1 MTDEYGKYDVRA
13 LVARVVSGD
22 MKAFEVIYQNTY
34 RQVYYTCMSFLKN
47 EQNVYDVMQDTYIT
61 ALTHLQ
67 QLENPERITAW
78 LNTIAVNK
86 CRQFLGKKMPVQLD
100 EAAGVNLLEENDNF
114 LPESY
119 VLNAE
124 KRKIILNIMQEELS
138 AVQYQTIIM
147 YYFDG
152 MSTSEIAACMECPE
166 GTVSYRLSAARGKIK
181 EGVQRYENTNGVKLY
196 SSGTTALLTA
206 VFLAETQGLVIPNFL
221 TSVFSAAFGVT
232 AGAVAGTA
240 LGAAAGPMTG
250 GAALNAVAGTAAGG
264 AALGATAGTT
274 AGGVTTGVTSAGLKT
289 AGKLGIK
296 GLFKTLKA
304 KIVASVVAASVVAGG
319 AAGIII
325 HNRDKD
331 SESGGKNYREVNY
344 VVCDNEYLTVTID
357 KVYDIGCGPE
367 DETIA
372 SAEGYDISENDCALE
387 YTVVNHKDYMVYYNI
402 MLLTS
407 NNESYEGGLP
417 TNWGVQPNSTSKFY
431 IVDSDGVT
439 FFDLGRKP
447 TVTAKILFCTLEDT
461 TGNAGPF
468 RAVDSVMVD
477 VDLSGKGGTEPV
489 NYTRN
494 FHVDGEQVVIDN
506 DQVKVT
512 YLGTNVYDEIA
523 DKNYYSAWMNF
534 YVENKT
540 DHDLGVSIKG
550 DNIAYATPL
559 RLMAGTTGY
568 ITHSMIDAGL
578 DKEDNAVGNKEIVEG
593 GEPFAVNVDV
603 CDYTESY
610 GGVTTYDIYVAEH
623 GETAY
628 RSISIDDYTNI
639 YSGQF
644 DMIKI
649 TQENVKEKT
658 K

>member
-100 EAAGVNLLEENDNF
+100 EATSTNLLEENDNF

-221 TSVFSAAFGVT
+221 TSVFSAVF
-232 AGAVAGTA
+232 
-240 LGAAAGPMTG
+240 GAAAGTVLGTATG
-250 GAALNAVAGTAAGG
+250 GAAVGTLTGGAAAGG
-264 AALGATAGTT
+264 AA
-274 AGGVTTGVTSAGLKT
+274 TGVASAGVKT
-289 AGKLGIK
+289 AGKLGLK

-447 TVTAKILFCTLEDT
+447 TVTAKMLFCTLEDT

-468 RAVDSVMVD
+468 RAVDSVIVD
-477 VDLSGKGGTEPV
+477 VDLDGKGEADSV

-494 FHVDGEQVVIDN
+494 FHVDGEQVVTDN

-540 DHDLGVSIKG
+540 DHDLGVSVKG
-550 DNIAYATPL
+550 DNIAYDTPL

-578 DKEDNAVGNKEIVEG
+578 DKDDNAIKNKEIVEG
-593 GEPFAVNVDV
+593 GEPFAVSVDV

-644 DMIKI
+644 DMVKI
-649 TQENVKEKT
+649 TRENVKEKT
-658 K
+658 DSK

>member
-100 EAAGVNLLEENDNF
+100 EATSTNLLEENDNF

-181 EGVQRYENTNGVKLY
+181 AGVQRYENTSGVKLY

-221 TSVFSAAFGVT
+221 TSVFSAVF
-232 AGAVAGTA
+232 
-240 LGAAAGPMTG
+240 GAAAGTVLGTATG
-250 GAALNAVAGTAAGG
+250 GAAVGTLTGGAAAGG
-264 AALGATAGTT
+264 AA
-274 AGGVTTGVTSAGLKT
+274 TGVASAGVKT
-289 AGKLGIK
+289 AGKLGLK

-431 IVDSDGVT
+431 IVDSAGVT

-447 TVTAKILFCTLEDT
+447 TVTSKILFCTLEDT

-477 VDLSGKGGTEPV
+477 VDLSGKGETESV

-494 FHVDGEQVVIDN
+494 FHVDGEQVVTDN

-540 DHDLGVSIKG
+540 DHDLGVSVKG
-550 DNIAYATPL
+550 DNIAYDTPL

-568 ITHSMIDAGL
+568 ITSSMIDAGL

-593 GEPFAVNVDV
+593 GEPFAVSVDV

-644 DMIKI
+644 DMVKI

-658 K
+658 CSK

>member
-100 EAAGVNLLEENDNF
+100 EATSTNLLEENDNF

-181 EGVQRYENTNGVKLY
+181 VGVQRYENTSGVKLY

-221 TSVFSAAFGVT
+221 TSVFSAVF
-232 AGAVAGTA
+232 
-240 LGAAAGPMTG
+240 GAAAGTVLGTATG
-250 GAALNAVAGTAAGG
+250 GAAVGTLTGGAAAGG
-264 AALGATAGTT
+264 AGGAA
-274 AGGVTTGVTSAGLKT
+274 TGVASAGVKT
-289 AGKLGIK
+289 AGKLGLK

-431 IVDSDGVT
+431 IVDSAGVT

-447 TVTAKILFCTLEDT
+447 TVTSKILFCTLEDT

-477 VDLSGKGGTEPV
+477 VDLSGKGETESV

-494 FHVDGEQVVIDN
+494 FHVDGEQVVTDN

-540 DHDLGVSIKG
+540 DHDLGVSVKG
-550 DNIAYATPL
+550 DNIAYDTPL

-568 ITHSMIDAGL
+568 ITSSMIDAGL

-593 GEPFAVNVDV
+593 GEPFAVSVDV

-644 DMIKI
+644 DMVKI
-649 TQENVKEKT
+649 TQENVKEKIGS

>member
-47 EQNVYDVMQDTYIT
+47 EHNVYDVMQDTYIT

-100 EAAGVNLLEENDNF
+100 EATSTNLLEENDNF

-196 SSGTTALLTA
+196 SSGATALLTA

-221 TSVFSAAFGVT
+221 TSVFSAAFG
-232 AGAVAGTA
+232 
-240 LGAAAGPMTG
+240 AAAGTVLGTATG
-250 GAALNAVAGTAAGG
+250 GAAVGTLTGGAAAGG
-264 AALGATAGTT
+264 AA
-274 AGGVTTGVTSAGLKT
+274 TGVASAGVKT
-289 AGKLGIK
+289 AGKLGLK

-304 KIVASVVAASVVAGG
+304 KIVASVVAVSVVAGG
-319 AAGIII
+319 VTGIII

-372 SAEGYDISENDCALE
+372 SAERYDISENDCALE

-447 TVTAKILFCTLEDT
+447 TVTAKMLFCTLEDT

-468 RAVDSVMVD
+468 RAVDSVIVD
-477 VDLSGKGGTEPV
+477 VDLDGKGEADSV

-494 FHVDGEQVVIDN
+494 FHVDGEQVVTDN

-540 DHDLGVSIKG
+540 DHDLGVSVKG
-550 DNIAYATPL
+550 DNIAYDTPL
-559 RLMAGTTGY
+559 RLIAGTTGY

-578 DKEDNAVGNKEIVEG
+578 DKNDNAIKNKEIVEG
-593 GEPFAVNVDV
+593 GEPFAVSVDV

-644 DMIKI
+644 DMVKI

-658 K
+658 GSK

>member
-1 MTDEYGKYDVRA
+1 MTDEYEKYDVRA

-47 EQNVYDVMQDTYIT
+47 EHNVYDVMQDTYIT

-100 EAAGVNLLEENDNF
+100 EATSTNLLEENDNF

-221 TSVFSAAFGVT
+221 TSVFSAAFG
-232 AGAVAGTA
+232 
-240 LGAAAGPMTG
+240 AAAGTVLGTVTG
-250 GAALNAVAGTAAGG
+250 GAAVGTLTGGAAAGG
-264 AALGATAGTT
+264 AA
-274 AGGVTTGVTSAGLKT
+274 TGVASAGVKT
-289 AGKLGIK
+289 AGKLGLK

-319 AAGIII
+319 VTGIII

-357 KVYDIGCGPE
+357 KVYDIGCGPD

-407 NNESYEGGLP
+407 NNESYAGGLP

-431 IVDSDGVT
+431 IVDSAGVT

-447 TVTAKILFCTLEDT
+447 TVTSKILFCTLEDT

-477 VDLSGKGGTEPV
+477 VDLSGKGETESV
-489 NYTRN
+489 DYTRN
-494 FHVDGEQVVIDN
+494 FHVDGEQVVTDN

-540 DHDLGVSIKG
+540 DHDLGVSVKG
-550 DNIAYATPL
+550 DNIAYDTPL

-568 ITHSMIDAGL
+568 ITSSMIDAGL

-593 GEPFAVNVDV
+593 GEPFAVSVDV

-644 DMIKI
+644 DMVKI

-658 K
+658 CSK

>member
-100 EAAGVNLLEENDNF
+100 EATSTNLLEENDNF

-181 EGVQRYENTNGVKLY
+181 AGVQRYENTSGVKLY

-221 TSVFSAAFGVT
+221 TSVFSAAFG
-232 AGAVAGTA
+232 AAAGTVLGTA
-240 LGAAAGPMTG
+240 TGVAAVGTLTGGAAAGG
-250 GAALNAVAGTAAGG
+250 AGG
-264 AALGATAGTT
+264 AA
-274 AGGVTTGVTSAGLKT
+274 TGVASAGIKT
-289 AGKLGIK
+289 AGKLGLK

-304 KIVASVVAASVVAGG
+304 KIVAGVVAASVVAGG

-431 IVDSDGVT
+431 IVDSGGVT

-468 RAVDSVMVD
+468 RAVDSVIVD
-477 VDLSGKGGTEPV
+477 VDLDGKGEADSV

-494 FHVDGEQVVIDN
+494 FHVDGEQVVTDN

-540 DHDLGVSIKG
+540 DHDLGVSVKG
-550 DNIAYATPL
+550 DNIAYDIPL

-578 DKEDNAVGNKEIVEG
+578 DKDDNAIKNKEIVEG
-593 GEPFAVNVDV
+593 GEPFAVSVDV

-644 DMIKI
+644 DMVKI
-649 TQENVKEKT
+649 TRENVKEKT
-658 K
+658 DSK

>member
-100 EAAGVNLLEENDNF
+100 EATSTNLLEENDNF

-181 EGVQRYENTNGVKLY
+181 AGVQRYENTSGVKLY

-221 TSVFSAAFGVT
+221 TSVFSAVF
-232 AGAVAGTA
+232 
-240 LGAAAGPMTG
+240 GAAAGTVLGTATG
-250 GAALNAVAGTAAGG
+250 GAAVGTLTGGAAAGG
-264 AALGATAGTT
+264 AA
-274 AGGVTTGVTSAGLKT
+274 TGVASAGVKT
-289 AGKLGIK
+289 AGKLGLK

-407 NNESYEGGLP
+407 NNESYEGGVP

-431 IVDSDGVT
+431 IVDSGGVT

-468 RAVDSVMVD
+468 RAVDSVIVD
-477 VDLSGKGGTEPV
+477 VDLDGKGEADSV

-494 FHVDGEQVVIDN
+494 FHVDGEQVVTDN

-540 DHDLGVSIKG
+540 DHDLGVSVKG
-550 DNIAYATPL
+550 DNIAYDTPL

-578 DKEDNAVGNKEIVEG
+578 DKDDNAIKNKEIVEG
-593 GEPFAVNVDV
+593 GEPFAVSVDV

-610 GGVTTYDIYVAEH
+610 GGVTTYDIYVALSLIH
-623 GETAY
+623 
-628 RSISIDDYTNI
+628 I
-639 YSGQF
+639 
-644 DMIKI
+644 
-649 TQENVKEKT
+649 
-658 K
+658 

>member
-100 EAAGVNLLEENDNF
+100 EATSTNLLEENDNF

-181 EGVQRYENTNGVKLY
+181 AGVQRYENTSGVKLY

-221 TSVFSAAFGVT
+221 TSVFSAVF
-232 AGAVAGTA
+232 
-240 LGAAAGPMTG
+240 GAAAGTVLGTATGGATVGTLTG
-250 GAALNAVAGTAAGG
+250 GAAAGGAGG
-264 AALGATAGTT
+264 AA
-274 AGGVTTGVTSAGLKT
+274 TGVASAGVKT
-289 AGKLGIK
+289 AGKLGLK

-304 KIVASVVAASVVAGG
+304 KIVAGVVAASVVAGG

-372 SAEGYDISENDCALE
+372 SAERYDISENDCALE

-447 TVTAKILFCTLEDT
+447 TVTSKILFCTLEDT

-477 VDLSGKGGTEPV
+477 VDLSGKGETESV

-494 FHVDGEQVVIDN
+494 FHVDGEQVVTDN

-540 DHDLGVSIKG
+540 DHDLGVSVKG
-550 DNIAYATPL
+550 DNIAYDTPL

-568 ITHSMIDAGL
+568 ITSSMIDAGL

-593 GEPFAVNVDV
+593 GEPFAVSVDV

-644 DMIKI
+644 DMVKI

-658 K
+658 GSK

>member
-100 EAAGVNLLEENDNF
+100 EATSTNLLEENDNF

-181 EGVQRYENTNGVKLY
+181 AGVQRYENTSGVKLY

-221 TSVFSAAFGVT
+221 TSVFSAAFG
-232 AGAVAGTA
+232 
-240 LGAAAGPMTG
+240 AAAGTVLGTATG
-250 GAALNAVAGTAAGG
+250 GAAVGTLTGGAAAGG
-264 AALGATAGTT
+264 AA
-274 AGGVTTGVTSAGLKT
+274 TGVASAGVKT
-289 AGKLGIK
+289 AGKLGLK

-319 AAGIII
+319 VTGIII

-447 TVTAKILFCTLEDT
+447 TVTAKMLFCTLEDT

-468 RAVDSVMVD
+468 RAVDSVIVD
-477 VDLSGKGGTEPV
+477 VDLDGKGEADSV

-494 FHVDGEQVVIDN
+494 FHVDGEQVVTDN

-540 DHDLGVSIKG
+540 DHDLGVSVKG
-550 DNIAYATPL
+550 DNIAYDTPL

-568 ITHSMIDAGL
+568 ITQSMIDAGL

-593 GEPFAVNVDV
+593 GEPFAVSVNV

-644 DMIKI
+644 DMVKI
-649 TQENVKEKT
+649 TRENVKEKT
-658 K
+658 GSK

>member
-100 EAAGVNLLEENDNF
+100 EATSTNLLEENDNF

-181 EGVQRYENTNGVKLY
+181 AGVQRYENTSGVKLY

-221 TSVFSAAFGVT
+221 TSVFSAVF
-232 AGAVAGTA
+232 
-240 LGAAAGPMTG
+240 GAAAGTVLGTATG
-250 GAALNAVAGTAAGG
+250 GAAVGTLTGGAAAGG
-264 AALGATAGTT
+264 AGGAA
-274 AGGVTTGVTSAGLKT
+274 TGVASAGVKT
-289 AGKLGIK
+289 AGKLGLK

-304 KIVASVVAASVVAGG
+304 KIVAGVVAASVVAGG

-372 SAEGYDISENDCALE
+372 SAERYDISENDCALE

-447 TVTAKILFCTLEDT
+447 TVTAKMLFCTLEDT

-468 RAVDSVMVD
+468 RAVDSVIVD
-477 VDLSGKGGTEPV
+477 VDLDGKGEADSV

-494 FHVDGEQVVIDN
+494 FHVDGEQVVTDN

-540 DHDLGVSIKG
+540 DHDLGVSVKG
-550 DNIAYATPL
+550 DNIAYDTPL

-578 DKEDNAVGNKEIVEG
+578 DKDDNAIKNKEIVEG
-593 GEPFAVNVDV
+593 GEPFAVSVDV

-644 DMIKI
+644 DMVKI
-649 TQENVKEKT
+649 TQENVKEKIGS

>member
-47 EQNVYDVMQDTYIT
+47 EHNVYDVMQDTYIT

-100 EAAGVNLLEENDNF
+100 EATSTNLLEENDNF

-196 SSGTTALLTA
+196 SSGATALLTA

-221 TSVFSAAFGVT
+221 TSVFSAAFG
-232 AGAVAGTA
+232 
-240 LGAAAGPMTG
+240 AAAGTVLGTATG
-250 GAALNAVAGTAAGG
+250 GAAVGTLTGGATAGG
-264 AALGATAGTT
+264 AA
-274 AGGVTTGVTSAGLKT
+274 TGVASAGVKT
-289 AGKLGIK
+289 AGKLGLK

-304 KIVASVVAASVVAGG
+304 KIVASVVAVSVVAGG
-319 AAGIII
+319 ITGIII

-372 SAEGYDISENDCALE
+372 SAERYDISENDCALE

-447 TVTAKILFCTLEDT
+447 TVTSKILFCTLEDT

-477 VDLSGKGGTEPV
+477 VDLSGKGETESV

-494 FHVDGEQVVIDN
+494 FHVDGEQVVTDN

-540 DHDLGVSIKG
+540 DHDLGVSVKG
-550 DNIAYATPL
+550 DNIAYDTPL

-578 DKEDNAVGNKEIVEG
+578 DKDDNAIKNKEIVEG
-593 GEPFAVNVDV
+593 GEPFAVSVDV

-644 DMIKI
+644 DMVKI
-649 TQENVKEKT
+649 TQENVKEKIGS

>member
-1 MTDEYGKYDVRA
+1 MTDEYEKYDVRA

-47 EQNVYDVMQDTYIT
+47 EHNVYDVMQDTYIT

-100 EAAGVNLLEENDNF
+100 EATSTNLLEENDNF

-196 SSGTTALLTA
+196 SSGATALLTA

-221 TSVFSAAFGVT
+221 TSVFSAAFG
-232 AGAVAGTA
+232 
-240 LGAAAGPMTG
+240 AAAGTVLGTATG
-250 GAALNAVAGTAAGG
+250 GAAVGTLTGGAAAGG
-264 AALGATAGTT
+264 AA
-274 AGGVTTGVTSAGLKT
+274 TGVASAGVKT
-289 AGKLGIK
+289 AGKLGLK

-304 KIVASVVAASVVAGG
+304 KIVASVVAVSVVAGG
-319 AAGIII
+319 VTGIII

-447 TVTAKILFCTLEDT
+447 TVTAKMLFCTLEDT

-468 RAVDSVMVD
+468 RAVDSVIVD
-477 VDLSGKGGTEPV
+477 VDLDGKGEADSV

-494 FHVDGEQVVIDN
+494 FHVDGEQVVTDN
-506 DQVKVT
+506 DKVKVT

-540 DHDLGVSIKG
+540 DHDLGVSVKG
-550 DNIAYATPL
+550 DNIAYDTPL

-578 DKEDNAVGNKEIVEG
+578 DKDDNAIKNKEIVEG
-593 GEPFAVNVDV
+593 GEPFAVSVDV

-644 DMIKI
+644 DMVKI
-649 TQENVKEKT
+649 TRENVKEKT
-658 K
+658 DSK

>member
-1 MTDEYGKYDVRA
+1 MTDEYGKYDVKA

-100 EAAGVNLLEENDNF
+100 EVASANLLEENDNF

-181 EGVQRYENTNGVKLY
+181 AGVQRYENTSGVKLY

-206 VFLAETQGLVIPNFL
+206 VFLAETQGLVIPDFL
-221 TSVFSAAFGVT
+221 TRVFSAAFGVT
-232 AGAVAGTA
+232 AGAALGTA
-240 LGAAAGPMTG
+240 TG
-250 GAALNAVAGTAAGG
+250 GAA
-264 AALGATAGTT
+264 
-274 AGGVTTGVTSAGLKT
+274 TGVASAGVKT

-331 SESGGKNYREVNY
+331 PESGGKNYREVNY

-372 SAEGYDISENDCALE
+372 SAEGYEISENDCALE

-439 FFDLGRKP
+439 LFDLGRKP

-477 VDLSGKGGTEPV
+477 VDLDGKGEADSV

-494 FHVDGEQVVIDN
+494 FHVDGEQVVTDN

-512 YLGTNVYDEIA
+512 YLGTNVYDEIT

-550 DNIAYATPL
+550 DNIAYSTPL

-568 ITHSMIDAGL
+568 ITHSMIDSGL

-593 GEPFAVNVDV
+593 GEPFAVSVNV

-644 DMIKI
+644 DMVKI
-649 TQENVKEKT
+649 TRENVKEKT
-658 K
+658 GSK

>member
-47 EQNVYDVMQDTYIT
+47 EHNVYDVMQDTYIT

-100 EAAGVNLLEENDNF
+100 EATSTNLLEENDNF

-196 SSGTTALLTA
+196 SSGATALLTA

-221 TSVFSAAFGVT
+221 TSVFSAAFG
-232 AGAVAGTA
+232 
-240 LGAAAGPMTG
+240 AAAGTVLGTATG
-250 GAALNAVAGTAAGG
+250 GAAVGTLTGGAAAGG
-264 AALGATAGTT
+264 AA
-274 AGGVTTGVTSAGLKT
+274 TGVASAGVKT
-289 AGKLGIK
+289 AGKLGLK

-304 KIVASVVAASVVAGG
+304 KIVASVVAVSVVAGG
-319 AAGIII
+319 VTGIII

-431 IVDSDGVT
+431 IVDSAGVT

-447 TVTAKILFCTLEDT
+447 TVTSKILFCTLEDT

-477 VDLSGKGGTEPV
+477 VDLSGKGETESV

-494 FHVDGEQVVIDN
+494 FHVDGEQVVTDN

-540 DHDLGVSIKG
+540 DHDLGVSVKG
-550 DNIAYATPL
+550 DNIAYDTPL

-568 ITHSMIDAGL
+568 ITSSMIDAGL

-593 GEPFAVNVDV
+593 GEPFAVSVDV

-644 DMIKI
+644 DMVKI
-649 TQENVKEKT
+649 TQENVKEKIGS

>member
-100 EAAGVNLLEENDNF
+100 EATSTNLLEENDNF

-181 EGVQRYENTNGVKLY
+181 AGVQRYENTSGVKLY

-221 TSVFSAAFGVT
+221 TSVFSAVF
-232 AGAVAGTA
+232 
-240 LGAAAGPMTG
+240 GAAAGTVLGTATG
-250 GAALNAVAGTAAGG
+250 GAAVGTLTGGAAAGG
-264 AALGATAGTT
+264 AGGAA
-274 AGGVTTGVTSAGLKT
+274 TGVASAGVKT
-289 AGKLGIK
+289 AGKLGLK

-304 KIVASVVAASVVAGG
+304 KIVAGVVAASVVAGG

-372 SAEGYDISENDCALE
+372 SAERYDISENDCALE

-447 TVTAKILFCTLEDT
+447 TVTSKILFCTLEDT

-477 VDLSGKGGTEPV
+477 VDLSGKGETESV

-494 FHVDGEQVVIDN
+494 FHVDGEQVVTDN

-540 DHDLGVSIKG
+540 DHDLGVSVKG
-550 DNIAYATPL
+550 DNIAYDTPL

-568 ITHSMIDAGL
+568 ITSSMIDAGL

-593 GEPFAVNVDV
+593 GEPFAVSVDV

-644 DMIKI
+644 DMVKI
-649 TQENVKEKT
+649 TQENVKEKIGS

>member
-47 EQNVYDVMQDTYIT
+47 EHNVYDVMQDTYIT

-100 EAAGVNLLEENDNF
+100 EATSTNLLEENDNF

-119 VLNAE
+119 LLNAE

-196 SSGTTALLTA
+196 SSGATALLTA

-221 TSVFSAAFGVT
+221 TSVFSAAFG
-232 AGAVAGTA
+232 
-240 LGAAAGPMTG
+240 AAAGTVLGTATG
-250 GAALNAVAGTAAGG
+250 GAAVGTLTGGAAAGG
-264 AALGATAGTT
+264 AA
-274 AGGVTTGVTSAGLKT
+274 TGVASAGVKT
-289 AGKLGIK
+289 AGKLGLK

-304 KIVASVVAASVVAGG
+304 KIVASVVAVSVVAGG
-319 AAGIII
+319 VTGIII

-372 SAEGYDISENDCALE
+372 SAERYDISENDCALE

-447 TVTAKILFCTLEDT
+447 TVTAKMLFCTLEDT

-468 RAVDSVMVD
+468 RAVDSVIVD
-477 VDLSGKGGTEPV
+477 VDLDGKGEADSV

-494 FHVDGEQVVIDN
+494 FHVDGEQVVTDN

-540 DHDLGVSIKG
+540 DHDLGVSVKG
-550 DNIAYATPL
+550 DNIAYDTPL

-568 ITHSMIDAGL
+568 ITSSMIDAGL

-593 GEPFAVNVDV
+593 GEPFAVSVDV

-644 DMIKI
+644 DMVKI
-649 TQENVKEKT
+649 TRENVKEKT
-658 K
+658 DSK

>member
-47 EQNVYDVMQDTYIT
+47 EHNVYDVMQDTYIT

-86 CRQFLGKKMPVQLD
+86 CRQFLGKKMPVHLD
-100 EAAGVNLLEENDNF
+100 EAATTNLLEENDNF

-221 TSVFSAAFGVT
+221 TSVFSAAFG
-232 AGAVAGTA
+232 
-240 LGAAAGPMTG
+240 AAAGTVLGTATG
-250 GAALNAVAGTAAGG
+250 GAAVGTLTGGTAAGG
-264 AALGATAGTT
+264 AALGAATGTA
-274 AGGVTTGVTSAGLKT
+274 AGGAATGMASAGVKT

-319 AAGIII
+319 TAGIII

-331 SESGGKNYREVNY
+331 SGSGGKNYREVNY

-357 KVYDIGCGPE
+357 KVYDIGCGPD
-367 DETIA
+367 DETIT

-402 MLLTS
+402 ILLTS

-447 TVTAKILFCTLEDT
+447 TVTSKILFCTLEDT

-477 VDLSGKGGTEPV
+477 VNLSGKGETESV

-494 FHVDGEQVVIDN
+494 FHVDGEQVVTDN

-540 DHDLGVSIKG
+540 DHDLGVSVKG
-550 DNIAYATPL
+550 DNIAYDTPL

-568 ITHSMIDAGL
+568 ITSSMIDAGL

-593 GEPFAVNVDV
+593 GEPFAVSVNV

-610 GGVTTYDIYVAEH
+610 GGVTIYDIYVAEH

-644 DMIKI
+644 DMVKI

-658 K
+658 GSK

>member
-1 MTDEYGKYDVRA
+1 MTDEYEKYDVRA

-47 EQNVYDVMQDTYIT
+47 EHNVYDVMQDTYIT

-100 EAAGVNLLEENDNF
+100 EATSTNLLEENDNF

-181 EGVQRYENTNGVKLY
+181 AGVQRYENTSGVKLY

-221 TSVFSAAFGVT
+221 TSVFSAVF
-232 AGAVAGTA
+232 
-240 LGAAAGPMTG
+240 GAAAGTVLGTATG
-250 GAALNAVAGTAAGG
+250 GAAVGTLTGGAAAGG
-264 AALGATAGTT
+264 AGGAA
-274 AGGVTTGVTSAGLKT
+274 TGVASAGVKT
-289 AGKLGIK
+289 AGKLGLK

-304 KIVASVVAASVVAGG
+304 KIVASVVAVSVVAGG
-319 AAGIII
+319 VTGIII

-372 SAEGYDISENDCALE
+372 SAERYDISENDCALE

-447 TVTAKILFCTLEDT
+447 TVTAKMLFCTLEDT

-468 RAVDSVMVD
+468 RAVDSVIVD
-477 VDLSGKGGTEPV
+477 VDLDGKGEADSV

-494 FHVDGEQVVIDN
+494 FHVDGEQVVTDN

-540 DHDLGVSIKG
+540 DHDLGVSVKG
-550 DNIAYATPL
+550 DNIAYDTPL
-559 RLMAGTTGY
+559 RLIAGTTGY

-578 DKEDNAVGNKEIVEG
+578 DKNDNAIKNKEIVEG
-593 GEPFAVNVDV
+593 GEPFAVSVDV

-644 DMIKI
+644 DMVKI

-658 K
+658 GSK

>member
-100 EAAGVNLLEENDNF
+100 EATSTNLLEENDNF

-181 EGVQRYENTNGVKLY
+181 AGVQRYENTSGVKLY

-221 TSVFSAAFGVT
+221 TSVFSAVF
-232 AGAVAGTA
+232 
-240 LGAAAGPMTG
+240 GAAAGTVLGTATG
-250 GAALNAVAGTAAGG
+250 GAAVGTLTGGAAAGG
-264 AALGATAGTT
+264 AGGAA
-274 AGGVTTGVTSAGLKT
+274 TGVASAGVKT
-289 AGKLGIK
+289 AGKLGLK

-344 VVCDNEYLTVTID
+344 VVCDNEYLTVTIV

-431 IVDSDGVT
+431 IVDSAGVT

-447 TVTAKILFCTLEDT
+447 TVTSKILFCTLEDT

-477 VDLSGKGGTEPV
+477 VDLSGKGETESV

-494 FHVDGEQVVIDN
+494 FHVDGEQVVTDN

-540 DHDLGVSIKG
+540 DHDLGVSVKG
-550 DNIAYATPL
+550 DNIAYDTPL

-568 ITHSMIDAGL
+568 ITSSMIDAGL

-593 GEPFAVNVDV
+593 GEPFAVSVDV

-644 DMIKI
+644 DMVKI
-649 TQENVKEKT
+649 TQENVKEKIGS

>member
-47 EQNVYDVMQDTYIT
+47 EHNVYDVMQDTYIT

-78 LNTIAVNK
+78 MNTIAVNK

-100 EAAGVNLLEENDNF
+100 EATSTNLLEENDNF

-196 SSGTTALLTA
+196 SSGATALLTA

-221 TSVFSAAFGVT
+221 TSVFSAVF
-232 AGAVAGTA
+232 
-240 LGAAAGPMTG
+240 GAAAGTVLGTATG
-250 GAALNAVAGTAAGG
+250 GAAVGTLTGGAAAGG
-264 AALGATAGTT
+264 AA
-274 AGGVTTGVTSAGLKT
+274 TGVASAGVKT
-289 AGKLGIK
+289 AGKLGLK

-304 KIVASVVAASVVAGG
+304 KIVASVVAVSVVAGG
-319 AAGIII
+319 VTGIII

-447 TVTAKILFCTLEDT
+447 TVTAKMLFCTLEDT

-468 RAVDSVMVD
+468 RAVDSVIVD
-477 VDLSGKGGTEPV
+477 VDLDGKGEADSV

-494 FHVDGEQVVIDN
+494 FHVDGEQVVTDN

-540 DHDLGVSIKG
+540 DHDLGVSVKG
-550 DNIAYATPL
+550 DNIAYDTPL

-568 ITHSMIDAGL
+568 ITSSMIDAGL

-593 GEPFAVNVDV
+593 GEPFAVSVDV

-644 DMIKI
+644 DMVKI
-649 TQENVKEKT
+649 TQENVKEKIGS

>member
-78 LNTIAVNK
+78 LNTITVNK

-100 EAAGVNLLEENDNF
+100 EATSTNLLEENDNF

-181 EGVQRYENTNGVKLY
+181 AGVQRYENTSGVKLY

-221 TSVFSAAFGVT
+221 TSVFSAVF
-232 AGAVAGTA
+232 
-240 LGAAAGPMTG
+240 GAAAGTVLGTATG
-250 GAALNAVAGTAAGG
+250 GAAVGTLTGGAAAGG
-264 AALGATAGTT
+264 AA
-274 AGGVTTGVTSAGLKT
+274 TGVASAGVKT
-289 AGKLGIK
+289 AGKLGLK

-431 IVDSDGVT
+431 IVDSGGVT

-468 RAVDSVMVD
+468 RAVDSVIVD
-477 VDLSGKGGTEPV
+477 VDLDGKGEADSV

-494 FHVDGEQVVIDN
+494 FHVDGEQVVTDN

-540 DHDLGVSIKG
+540 DHDLGVSVKG
-550 DNIAYATPL
+550 DNIAYDTPL

-578 DKEDNAVGNKEIVEG
+578 DKDDNAIKNKEIVEG
-593 GEPFAVNVDV
+593 GEPFAVSVDV

-610 GGVTTYDIYVAEH
+610 GGVTTYDIYAAEH

-644 DMIKI
+644 DMVKI
-649 TQENVKEKT
+649 TRENVKEKT
-658 K
+658 DSK

>member
-100 EAAGVNLLEENDNF
+100 EATSTNLLEENDNF

-181 EGVQRYENTNGVKLY
+181 AGVQRYENTSGVKLY

-221 TSVFSAAFGVT
+221 TSVFSAVF
-232 AGAVAGTA
+232 
-240 LGAAAGPMTG
+240 GAAAGTVLGTATG
-250 GAALNAVAGTAAGG
+250 GAAVGTLTGGAAAGG
-264 AALGATAGTT
+264 AGGAA
-274 AGGVTTGVTSAGLKT
+274 TGVASAGVKT
-289 AGKLGIK
+289 AGKLGLK

-304 KIVASVVAASVVAGG
+304 KIVAGVVAASVVAGG

-372 SAEGYDISENDCALE
+372 SAERYDISENDCALE

-402 MLLTS
+402 MLLAS

-447 TVTAKILFCTLEDT
+447 TVTAKMLFCTLEDT

-468 RAVDSVMVD
+468 RAVDSVIVD
-477 VDLSGKGGTEPV
+477 VDLDGKGEADSV

-494 FHVDGEQVVIDN
+494 FHVDGEQVVTDN

-540 DHDLGVSIKG
+540 DHDLGVSVKG
-550 DNIAYATPL
+550 DNIAYDTPL

-578 DKEDNAVGNKEIVEG
+578 DKDDNAIKNKEIVEG
-593 GEPFAVNVDV
+593 GEPFAVSVDV

-644 DMIKI
+644 DMVKI
-649 TQENVKEKT
+649 TQENVKEKIGS

>member
-1 MTDEYGKYDVRA
+1 MTDEYGKYDVKA

-100 EAAGVNLLEENDNF
+100 EATSTNLLEENDNF

-181 EGVQRYENTNGVKLY
+181 AGVQRYENTSGVKLY

-221 TSVFSAAFGVT
+221 TSVFSAVF
-232 AGAVAGTA
+232 
-240 LGAAAGPMTG
+240 GAAAGTVLGTATG
-250 GAALNAVAGTAAGG
+250 GAAVGTLTGGAAAGG
-264 AALGATAGTT
+264 AGGAA
-274 AGGVTTGVTSAGLKT
+274 TGVASAGVKT
-289 AGKLGIK
+289 AGKLGLK

-431 IVDSDGVT
+431 IVDSAGVT

-447 TVTAKILFCTLEDT
+447 TVTSKILFCTLEDT

-477 VDLSGKGGTEPV
+477 VDLSGKGETESV

-494 FHVDGEQVVIDN
+494 FHVDGEQVVTDN

-540 DHDLGVSIKG
+540 DHDLGVSVKG
-550 DNIAYATPL
+550 DNIAYDTPL

-568 ITHSMIDAGL
+568 ITSSMIDAGL

-593 GEPFAVNVDV
+593 GEPFAVSVDV

-644 DMIKI
+644 DMVKI
-649 TQENVKEKT
+649 TRENVKEKT
-658 K
+658 GSK

>member
-100 EAAGVNLLEENDNF
+100 EATSTNLLEENDNF

-181 EGVQRYENTNGVKLY
+181 AGVQRYENTSGVKLY

-221 TSVFSAAFGVT
+221 TSVFSAVF
-232 AGAVAGTA
+232 
-240 LGAAAGPMTG
+240 GAAAGTVLGTATG
-250 GAALNAVAGTAAGG
+250 GAAVGTLTGGAAAGG
-264 AALGATAGTT
+264 AGGAA
-274 AGGVTTGVTSAGLKT
+274 TGVASAGVKT
-289 AGKLGIK
+289 AGKLGLK

-431 IVDSDGVT
+431 IVDSAGVT

-447 TVTAKILFCTLEDT
+447 TVTSKILFCTLEDT

-477 VDLSGKGGTEPV
+477 VDLSGKGETESV

-494 FHVDGEQVVIDN
+494 FHVDGEQVVTDN

-540 DHDLGVSIKG
+540 DHDLGVSVKC
-550 DNIAYATPL
+550 DNIAYDTPL

-568 ITHSMIDAGL
+568 ITSSMIDAGL

-593 GEPFAVNVDV
+593 GEPFAVSVDV

-644 DMIKI
+644 DMVKI
-649 TQENVKEKT
+649 TRENVKEKT
-658 K
+658 DSK

>member
-100 EAAGVNLLEENDNF
+100 EATSTNLLEENDNF

-221 TSVFSAAFGVT
+221 TSVFSAVF
-232 AGAVAGTA
+232 
-240 LGAAAGPMTG
+240 GAAAGTVLGTATG
-250 GAALNAVAGTAAGG
+250 GAAVGTLTGGAAAGG
-264 AALGATAGTT
+264 AA
-274 AGGVTTGVTSAGLKT
+274 TGVASAGVKT
-289 AGKLGIK
+289 AGKLGLK

-331 SESGGKNYREVNY
+331 LESGGKNYREVNY

-447 TVTAKILFCTLEDT
+447 TVTAKMLFCTLEDT

-468 RAVDSVMVD
+468 RAVDSVIVD
-477 VDLSGKGGTEPV
+477 VDLDGKGEADSV

-494 FHVDGEQVVIDN
+494 FHVDGEQVVTDN

-540 DHDLGVSIKG
+540 DHDLGVSVKG
-550 DNIAYATPL
+550 DNIVYDTPL

-578 DKEDNAVGNKEIVEG
+578 DKDDNAIKNKEIVEG
-593 GEPFAVNVDV
+593 GEPFAVSVDV

-644 DMIKI
+644 DMVKI
-649 TQENVKEKT
+649 TRENVKEKT
-658 K
+658 DSK

>member
-100 EAAGVNLLEENDNF
+100 EATSTNLLEENDNF

-181 EGVQRYENTNGVKLY
+181 AGVQRYENTSGVKLY

-221 TSVFSAAFGVT
+221 TSVFSAAFG
-232 AGAVAGTA
+232 
-240 LGAAAGPMTG
+240 AAAGTVLGTATG
-250 GAALNAVAGTAAGG
+250 GAAVGTLTGGAAAGG
-264 AALGATAGTT
+264 AA
-274 AGGVTTGVTSAGLKT
+274 TGVASAGVKT
-289 AGKLGIK
+289 AGKLGLK

-319 AAGIII
+319 VTGIII

-372 SAEGYDISENDCALE
+372 SAERYDISENDCALE

-431 IVDSDGVT
+431 IVDSGGVT

-468 RAVDSVMVD
+468 RAVDSVIVD
-477 VDLSGKGGTEPV
+477 VDLDGKGEADSV

-494 FHVDGEQVVIDN
+494 FHVDGEQVVTDN

-540 DHDLGVSIKG
+540 DHDLGVSVKG
-550 DNIAYATPL
+550 DNIAYDTPL

-578 DKEDNAVGNKEIVEG
+578 DKDDNAIKNKEIVEG
-593 GEPFAVNVDV
+593 GEPFAVSVDV

-644 DMIKI
+644 DMVKI

-658 K
+658 GSK

>member
-47 EQNVYDVMQDTYIT
+47 EHNVYDVMQDTYIT

-100 EAAGVNLLEENDNF
+100 EATSTNLLEENDNF

-221 TSVFSAAFGVT
+221 TSVFSAAFG
-232 AGAVAGTA
+232 
-240 LGAAAGPMTG
+240 AAAGTVLGTVTG
-250 GAALNAVAGTAAGG
+250 GAAVGTLTGGAAAGG
-264 AALGATAGTT
+264 AA
-274 AGGVTTGVTSAGLKT
+274 TGVASAGVKT
-289 AGKLGIK
+289 VGKLGLK

-319 AAGIII
+319 VTGIII

-372 SAEGYDISENDCALE
+372 SAERYDISENDCALE

-447 TVTAKILFCTLEDT
+447 TVTAKMLFCTLEDT

-468 RAVDSVMVD
+468 RAVDSVIVD
-477 VDLSGKGGTEPV
+477 VDLDGKGEADSV

-494 FHVDGEQVVIDN
+494 FHVDGEQVVTDN

-540 DHDLGVSIKG
+540 DHDLGVSVKG
-550 DNIAYATPL
+550 DNIAYDTPL

-578 DKEDNAVGNKEIVEG
+578 DKDDNAIKNKEIVEG
-593 GEPFAVNVDV
+593 GEPFAVSVDV

-644 DMIKI
+644 DMVKI
-649 TQENVKEKT
+649 TQENVKEKIGS

>member
-47 EQNVYDVMQDTYIT
+47 EHNVYDVMQDTYIT

-100 EAAGVNLLEENDNF
+100 EATSANLLEENDNF

-221 TSVFSAAFGVT
+221 TSVFSAVF
-232 AGAVAGTA
+232 
-240 LGAAAGPMTG
+240 GAAAGTVLGTATG
-250 GAALNAVAGTAAGG
+250 GAAVGTLTGGAAAGG
-264 AALGATAGTT
+264 AA
-274 AGGVTTGVTSAGLKT
+274 TGVASAGVKT
-289 AGKLGIK
+289 AGKLGLK

-447 TVTAKILFCTLEDT
+447 TVTAKMLFCTLEDT

-468 RAVDSVMVD
+468 RAVDSVIVD
-477 VDLSGKGGTEPV
+477 VDLDGKGEADSV

-494 FHVDGEQVVIDN
+494 FHVDGEQVVTDN

-540 DHDLGVSIKG
+540 DHDLGVSVKG
-550 DNIAYATPL
+550 DNIAYDTPL

-578 DKEDNAVGNKEIVEG
+578 DKDDNAIKNKEIVEG
-593 GEPFAVNVDV
+593 GEPFAVSVDV

-644 DMIKI
+644 DMVKI
-649 TQENVKEKT
+649 TRENVKEKT
-658 K
+658 DSK

>member
-47 EQNVYDVMQDTYIT
+47 EHNVYDVMQDTYIT

-100 EAAGVNLLEENDNF
+100 EVASTNLLEENDNF

-124 KRKIILNIMQEELS
+124 KRKIILNIMQEKLS

-166 GTVSYRLSAARGKIK
+166 STVSYRLSAARGKIK
-181 EGVQRYENTNGVKLY
+181 AGVQRYENTSGVKLY
-196 SSGTTALLTA
+196 SSGTTTLLTA

-221 TSVFSAAFGVT
+221 TSAFYAAFGV
-232 AGAVAGTA
+232 A
-240 LGAAAGPMTG
+240 TG
-250 GAALNAVAGTAAGG
+250 GAAVGTLTGGAAAGG
-264 AALGATAGTT
+264 AA
-274 AGGVTTGVTSAGLKT
+274 TGVASAGVKT
-289 AGKLGIK
+289 AGKLGLK

-447 TVTAKILFCTLEDT
+447 TVTAKMLFCTLEDT

-468 RAVDSVMVD
+468 RAVDSVIVD
-477 VDLSGKGGTEPV
+477 VDLDGKEEADSV

-494 FHVDGEQVVIDN
+494 FHVDGEQVVTDN

-540 DHDLGVSIKG
+540 DHDLGVSVKG
-550 DNIAYATPL
+550 DNIAYDTPL

-578 DKEDNAVGNKEIVEG
+578 DKDDNAIKNKEIVEG
-593 GEPFAVNVDV
+593 GEPFAVSVDV

-610 GGVTTYDIYVAEH
+610 GGVTTYDIYAAEH

-644 DMIKI
+644 DMVKI
-649 TQENVKEKT
+649 TRENVKEKT
-658 K
+658 DSK

>member
-47 EQNVYDVMQDTYIT
+47 EHNVYDVMQDTYIT

-100 EAAGVNLLEENDNF
+100 EATSTNLLEENDNF

-196 SSGTTALLTA
+196 SSGATALLTA

-221 TSVFSAAFGVT
+221 TSVFSAAFG
-232 AGAVAGTA
+232 
-240 LGAAAGPMTG
+240 AAAGTVLGTATG
-250 GAALNAVAGTAAGG
+250 GAAVGTLTGGAAAGG
-264 AALGATAGTT
+264 AA
-274 AGGVTTGVTSAGLKT
+274 TGVASAGVKT
-289 AGKLGIK
+289 AGKLGLK

-304 KIVASVVAASVVAGG
+304 KIVASVVAVSVVAGG
-319 AAGIII
+319 VTGIII

-357 KVYDIGCGPE
+357 KVYDIGCSPE

-372 SAEGYDISENDCALE
+372 SAERYDISENDCALE

-431 IVDSDGVT
+431 IVDSAGVT

-447 TVTAKILFCTLEDT
+447 TVTSKILFCTLEDT

-477 VDLSGKGGTEPV
+477 VDLSGKGETESV

-494 FHVDGEQVVIDN
+494 FHVDGEQVVTDN

-540 DHDLGVSIKG
+540 DHDLGVSVKG
-550 DNIAYATPL
+550 DNIAYDTPL

-568 ITHSMIDAGL
+568 ITSSMIDAGL

-593 GEPFAVNVDV
+593 GELFAVSVDV

-644 DMIKI
+644 DMVKI

-658 K
+658 CSK

>member
-47 EQNVYDVMQDTYIT
+47 EHNVYDVMQDTYIT

-100 EAAGVNLLEENDNF
+100 EATSTNLLEENDNF

-221 TSVFSAAFGVT
+221 TSVFSAAFG
-232 AGAVAGTA
+232 
-240 LGAAAGPMTG
+240 AAAGTVLGTVTG
-250 GAALNAVAGTAAGG
+250 GAAVGTLTGGATAGG
-264 AALGATAGTT
+264 AA
-274 AGGVTTGVTSAGLKT
+274 TGVASAGVKT
-289 AGKLGIK
+289 VGKLGLK

-319 AAGIII
+319 VTGIII

-357 KVYDIGCGPE
+357 KVYDIGCGPD

-431 IVDSDGVT
+431 IVDSAGVT

-447 TVTAKILFCTLEDT
+447 TVTSKILFCTLEDT

-477 VDLSGKGGTEPV
+477 VDLSGKGETESV

-494 FHVDGEQVVIDN
+494 FHVDGEQVVTDN

-540 DHDLGVSIKG
+540 DHDLGVSVKG
-550 DNIAYATPL
+550 DNIAYDTPL

-568 ITHSMIDAGL
+568 ITSSMIDAGL

-593 GEPFAVNVDV
+593 GEPFAVSVDV

-610 GGVTTYDIYVAEH
+610 GGVTTYDIYVSEH

-644 DMIKI
+644 DMVKI
-649 TQENVKEKT
+649 TRENVKEKT
-658 K
+658 GSK

>member
-13 LVARVVSGD
+13 LAARVVSGD

-47 EQNVYDVMQDTYIT
+47 EHNVYDVMQDTYIT

-100 EAAGVNLLEENDNF
+100 EATSTNLLEENDNF

-221 TSVFSAAFGVT
+221 TSVFSAAFG
-232 AGAVAGTA
+232 
-240 LGAAAGPMTG
+240 AAAGTVLGTATG
-250 GAALNAVAGTAAGG
+250 GAAVGTLTGGATAGG
-264 AALGATAGTT
+264 AA
-274 AGGVTTGVTSAGLKT
+274 TGVASAGVKT
-289 AGKLGIK
+289 VGKLGLK

-304 KIVASVVAASVVAGG
+304 KIVASVVAASVVASG

-407 NNESYEGGLP
+407 NNESCEGGLP

-468 RAVDSVMVD
+468 RAVDSVIVD
-477 VDLSGKGGTEPV
+477 VDLDGKGEADSV

-494 FHVDGEQVVIDN
+494 FHVDGEQVVTDN

-523 DKNYYSAWMNF
+523 DKNYYGAWMNF

-540 DHDLGVSIKG
+540 DHDLGVSVKG
-550 DNIAYATPL
+550 DNIAYDTPL

-568 ITHSMIDAGL
+568 ITHSMIDARL
-578 DKEDNAVGNKEIVEG
+578 DKDDNAIKNKEIVEG
-593 GEPFAVNVDV
+593 GEPFAVSVDV

-639 YSGQF
+639 YSGRF
-644 DMIKI
+644 DMVKI

-658 K
+658 DSK

>member
-100 EAAGVNLLEENDNF
+100 EATSTNLLEENDNF

-181 EGVQRYENTNGVKLY
+181 AGVQRYENTSGVKLY

-221 TSVFSAAFGVT
+221 TSVFSAVF
-232 AGAVAGTA
+232 
-240 LGAAAGPMTG
+240 GAAAGTVLGTATG
-250 GAALNAVAGTAAGG
+250 GAAVGTLTGGAAAGG
-264 AALGATAGTT
+264 AGGAA
-274 AGGVTTGVTSAGLKT
+274 TGVASAGVKT
-289 AGKLGIK
+289 AGKLGLK

-304 KIVASVVAASVVAGG
+304 KIVAGVVAASVVAGG

-372 SAEGYDISENDCALE
+372 SAERYDISENDCALE

-447 TVTAKILFCTLEDT
+447 TVTSKILFCTLEDT

-477 VDLSGKGGTEPV
+477 VDLSGKGETESV

-494 FHVDGEQVVIDN
+494 FHVDGEQVVTDN

-540 DHDLGVSIKG
+540 DHDLGVSVKG
-550 DNIAYATPL
+550 DNIAYDTPL

-568 ITHSMIDAGL
+568 ITSSMIDVGL

-593 GEPFAVNVDV
+593 GEPFAVSVDV

-644 DMIKI
+644 DMVKI

-658 K
+658 GSK

>member
-100 EAAGVNLLEENDNF
+100 EATSTNLLEENDNF

-138 AVQYQTIIM
+138 TVQYQTIIM

-181 EGVQRYENTNGVKLY
+181 AGVQRYENTSGVKLY

-221 TSVFSAAFGVT
+221 TSVFSAVF
-232 AGAVAGTA
+232 
-240 LGAAAGPMTG
+240 GAAAGTVLGTATG
-250 GAALNAVAGTAAGG
+250 GAAVGTLTGGAAAGG
-264 AALGATAGTT
+264 AGGAA
-274 AGGVTTGVTSAGLKT
+274 TGVASAGVKT
-289 AGKLGIK
+289 AGKLGLK

-304 KIVASVVAASVVAGG
+304 KIVAGVVAASVVAGG

-372 SAEGYDISENDCALE
+372 SAERYDISENDCALE

-447 TVTAKILFCTLEDT
+447 TVTAKMLFCTLEDT

-468 RAVDSVMVD
+468 RAVDSVIVD
-477 VDLSGKGGTEPV
+477 VDLDGKGEADSV

-494 FHVDGEQVVIDN
+494 FHVDGEQVVTDN

-540 DHDLGVSIKG
+540 DHDLGVSVKG
-550 DNIAYATPL
+550 DNIAYDTPL

-578 DKEDNAVGNKEIVEG
+578 DKDDNAIKNKEIVEG
-593 GEPFAVNVDV
+593 GEPFAVSVDV

-644 DMIKI
+644 DMVKI
-649 TQENVKEKT
+649 TQENVKEKIGS

>member
-100 EAAGVNLLEENDNF
+100 EATSTNLLEENDNF

-181 EGVQRYENTNGVKLY
+181 AGVQRYENTSGVKLY

-221 TSVFSAAFGVT
+221 TSVFSAVF
-232 AGAVAGTA
+232 
-240 LGAAAGPMTG
+240 GAAAGTVLGTATG
-250 GAALNAVAGTAAGG
+250 GAAVGTLTGGAAAGG
-264 AALGATAGTT
+264 AGGAA
-274 AGGVTTGVTSAGLKT
+274 TGVASAGVKT
-289 AGKLGIK
+289 AGKLGLK

-431 IVDSDGVT
+431 IVDSAGVT

-447 TVTAKILFCTLEDT
+447 TVTSKILFCTLEDA

-477 VDLSGKGGTEPV
+477 VDLSGKGETESV

-494 FHVDGEQVVIDN
+494 FHVDGEQVVTDN

-540 DHDLGVSIKG
+540 DHDLGVSVKG
-550 DNIAYATPL
+550 DNIAYDTPL

-568 ITHSMIDAGL
+568 ITSSMIDAGL

-593 GEPFAVNVDV
+593 GEPFAVSVDV

-644 DMIKI
+644 DMVKI
-649 TQENVKEKT
+649 TQENVKEKIGS

>member
-100 EAAGVNLLEENDNF
+100 EATSTNLLEENDNF

-221 TSVFSAAFGVT
+221 TSVFSAVF
-232 AGAVAGTA
+232 
-240 LGAAAGPMTG
+240 GAAAGTVLGTATG
-250 GAALNAVAGTAAGG
+250 GAAVGTLTGGAAAGG
-264 AALGATAGTT
+264 AA
-274 AGGVTTGVTSAGLKT
+274 TGVASAGVKT
-289 AGKLGIK
+289 AGKLGLK

-372 SAEGYDISENDCALE
+372 SAERYDISENDCALE

-447 TVTAKILFCTLEDT
+447 TVTAKMLFCTLEDT

-468 RAVDSVMVD
+468 RAVDSVIVD
-477 VDLSGKGGTEPV
+477 VDLDGKGEADSV

-494 FHVDGEQVVIDN
+494 FHVDGEQVVTDN

-540 DHDLGVSIKG
+540 DHDLGVSVKG
-550 DNIAYATPL
+550 DNIAYDTPL
-559 RLMAGTTGY
+559 RLIAGTTGY

-578 DKEDNAVGNKEIVEG
+578 DKNDNAIKNKEIVEG
-593 GEPFAVNVDV
+593 GEPFAVSVDV

-644 DMIKI
+644 DMVKI

-658 K
+658 GSK

>member
-1 MTDEYGKYDVRA
+1 MTDEYEKYDVRA

-47 EQNVYDVMQDTYIT
+47 EHNVYDVMQDTYIT

-100 EAAGVNLLEENDNF
+100 EATSANLLEENDNF

-221 TSVFSAAFGVT
+221 TSVFSAAFG
-232 AGAVAGTA
+232 
-240 LGAAAGPMTG
+240 AAAGTVLGTVTG
-250 GAALNAVAGTAAGG
+250 GAAVGTLTGGAAAGG
-264 AALGATAGTT
+264 AAI
-274 AGGVTTGVTSAGLKT
+274 GVASAGVKT
-289 AGKLGIK
+289 AGKLGLK

-304 KIVASVVAASVVAGG
+304 KIVAGVVAASVVAGG

-357 KVYDIGCGPE
+357 KVYDIGCGPD

-372 SAEGYDISENDCALE
+372 SAERYDISENDCALE

-417 TNWGVQPNSTSKFY
+417 TNWVVQPNSTSKFY

-447 TVTAKILFCTLEDT
+447 TVTAKMLFCTLEDT

-468 RAVDSVMVD
+468 RAVDSVIVD
-477 VDLSGKGGTEPV
+477 VDLDGKGEADSV

-494 FHVDGEQVVIDN
+494 FHVDGEQVVTDN

-540 DHDLGVSIKG
+540 DHDLGVSVKG
-550 DNIAYATPL
+550 DNIAYDTPL

-578 DKEDNAVGNKEIVEG
+578 DKDDNAIKNKEIVEG
-593 GEPFAVNVDV
+593 GEPFAVSVDV

-644 DMIKI
+644 DMVKI
-649 TQENVKEKT
+649 TQENVKEKIGS

>member
-47 EQNVYDVMQDTYIT
+47 EHNVYDVMQDTYIT

-100 EAAGVNLLEENDNF
+100 EATSTNLLEENDNF

-196 SSGTTALLTA
+196 SSGATALLTA

-221 TSVFSAAFGVT
+221 TSVFSAAFG
-232 AGAVAGTA
+232 AAAGTVLGTA
-240 LGAAAGPMTG
+240 TGGAAVGTLTGGAAAGG
-250 GAALNAVAGTAAGG
+250 VA
-264 AALGATAGTT
+264 
-274 AGGVTTGVTSAGLKT
+274 TGVASAGVKT
-289 AGKLGIK
+289 AGKLGLK

-304 KIVASVVAASVVAGG
+304 KIVASVVAVSVVAGG
-319 AAGIII
+319 VTGIII

-372 SAEGYDISENDCALE
+372 SAERYDISENDCALE

-447 TVTAKILFCTLEDT
+447 TVTAKMLFCTLEDT

-468 RAVDSVMVD
+468 RAVDSVIVD
-477 VDLSGKGGTEPV
+477 VDLDGKGEADSV

-494 FHVDGEQVVIDN
+494 FHVDGEQVVTDN

-540 DHDLGVSIKG
+540 DHDLGVSVKG
-550 DNIAYATPL
+550 DNIAYDTPL

-578 DKEDNAVGNKEIVEG
+578 DKDDNAIKNKEIVEG
-593 GEPFAVNVDV
+593 GEPFAVSVDV

-644 DMIKI
+644 DMVKI
-649 TQENVKEKT
+649 TRENVKEKT
-658 K
+658 DSK

>member
-13 LVARVVSGD
+13 LVARVMSGD

-100 EAAGVNLLEENDNF
+100 EATSTNLLEENDNF

-138 AVQYQTIIM
+138 AAQYQTIIM

-181 EGVQRYENTNGVKLY
+181 AGVQRYENTSGVKLY

-221 TSVFSAAFGVT
+221 TSVFSAVF
-232 AGAVAGTA
+232 
-240 LGAAAGPMTG
+240 GAAAGTVLGTATG
-250 GAALNAVAGTAAGG
+250 GAAVGTLTGGAAAGG
-264 AALGATAGTT
+264 AGGAA
-274 AGGVTTGVTSAGLKT
+274 TGVASAGVKT
-289 AGKLGIK
+289 AGKLGLK

-431 IVDSDGVT
+431 IVDSAGVT

-447 TVTAKILFCTLEDT
+447 TVTSKILFCTLEDT

-477 VDLSGKGGTEPV
+477 VDLSGKGETESV

-494 FHVDGEQVVIDN
+494 FHVDGEQVVTDN

-540 DHDLGVSIKG
+540 DHDLGVSVKG
-550 DNIAYATPL
+550 DNIAYDTPL

-568 ITHSMIDAGL
+568 ITSSMIDAGL

-593 GEPFAVNVDV
+593 GEPFAVSVDV

-644 DMIKI
+644 DMVKI

-658 K
+658 CSK

>member
-1 MTDEYGKYDVRA
+1 
-13 LVARVVSGD
+13 

-47 EQNVYDVMQDTYIT
+47 EHNVYDVMQDTYIT

-100 EAAGVNLLEENDNF
+100 EATSTNLLEENDNF

-119 VLNAE
+119 LLNAE

-196 SSGTTALLTA
+196 SSGATALLTA

-221 TSVFSAAFGVT
+221 TSVFSAAFG
-232 AGAVAGTA
+232 
-240 LGAAAGPMTG
+240 AAAGTVLGTATG
-250 GAALNAVAGTAAGG
+250 GAAVGTLTGGAAAGG
-264 AALGATAGTT
+264 AA
-274 AGGVTTGVTSAGLKT
+274 TGVASAGVKT
-289 AGKLGIK
+289 AGKLGLK

-304 KIVASVVAASVVAGG
+304 KIVASVVAVSVVAGG
-319 AAGIII
+319 VTGIII

-372 SAEGYDISENDCALE
+372 SAERYDISENDCALE

-447 TVTAKILFCTLEDT
+447 TVTAKMLFCTLEDT

-468 RAVDSVMVD
+468 RAVDSVIVD
-477 VDLSGKGGTEPV
+477 VDLDGKGEADSV

-494 FHVDGEQVVIDN
+494 FHVDGEQVVTDN

-540 DHDLGVSIKG
+540 DHDLGVSVKG
-550 DNIAYATPL
+550 DNIAYDTPL

-568 ITHSMIDAGL
+568 ITSSMIDAGL

-593 GEPFAVNVDV
+593 GEPFAVSVDV

-644 DMIKI
+644 DMVKI
-649 TQENVKEKT
+649 TRENVKEKT
-658 K
+658 DSK